1 MKALITGV
9 TRGIGRA
16 IAIQLA
22 NDGFEIVGI
31 ARSEQDL
38 NELKSYLNAQGQV
51 FSGFPIDLS
60 KPEMIKTRSEV
71 LTGDFDVIV
80 HNAGLYVENDL
91 MDFDAFESQL
101 QINFKQVVQLN
112 QYLIPTLIK
121 KQKGQVFVI
130 GSVVASQARSTASAY
145 SASKAALANY
155 VQSLAEDCRKNH
167 VKVTHIQPGLV
178 NTSSWDENDTSLPLI
193 IQPQDIA
200 IMISAAIKLS
210 AHAWIENITL
220 KPLNQ

>member
-16 IAIQLA
+16 IALQLA

-31 ARSEQDL
+31 ARNEKDL
-38 NELKSYLNAQGQV
+38 LELKNQLELERKLFTGHA
-51 FSGFPIDLS
+51 IDLGNQQNIES
-60 KPEMIKTRSEV
+60 NALVFKTH
-71 LTGDFDVIV
+71 FDVIV
-80 HNAGLYVENDL
+80 HNAGLYVENEIL
-91 MDFDAFESQL
+91 NLSTFETQL

-112 QYLIPTLIK
+112 QYLIPSLIEH
-121 KQKGQVFVI
+121 QKGQIFII
-130 GSVVASQARSTASAY
+130 GSVVATQARSTASAY

-155 VQSLAEDCRKNH
+155 AQSLANECRKH
-167 VKVTHIQPGLV
+167 QIKVTHIQPGSV
-178 NTSSWDENDTSLPLI
+178 NTSSWDVNDTSLPLI
-193 IQPQDIA
+193 IQPKDIA
-200 IMISAAIKLS
+200 LMISAAIKLS